1 MYLYPSSYTK
11 VVVVVVVFFIY
22 RGHKQ
27 LIQCFTMSQATIRLY
42 RSPLD
47 FHSVA
52 AKAVSCWL
60 RVLLAN
66 VFIVSAYYMSGA
78 KLNLSIHTYNI
89 TWSASQVKH

>member
-1 MYLYPSSYTK
+1 ML
-11 VVVVVVVFFIY
+11 VVVVVVFFIY

-27 LIQCFTMSQATIRLY
+27 IIQCFTMSQATIRLY

-60 RVLLAN
+60 RVLFSQCIYSVCLLHERGK
-66 VFIVSAYYMSGA
+66 IEP
-78 KLNLSIHTYNI
+78 KHTYL
-89 TWSASQVKH
+89 

>member
-1 MYLYPSSYTK
+1 MKRELCEYEMCVCVLV

-27 LIQCFTMSQATIRLY
+27 IIQCFTMSQATIRLY

-60 RVLLAN
+60 RVH
-66 VFIVSAYYMSGA
+66 F
-78 KLNLSIHTYNI
+78 
-89 TWSASQVKH
+89 